1 MQKVATLQPR
11 SATELESV
19 QADVSVAVV
28 EARVESLRK
37 LMPYEAPEVVSM
49 PLGGTKR
56 IFPVYM
62 GNM

>member
-1 MQKVATLQPR
+1 MQKVATFQPS
-11 SATELESV
+11 SASVLEST

-28 EARVESLRK
+28 EARVESLRN

-49 PLGGTKR
+49 PLGGSKR